1 MIDFSNFIEIKTAFD
16 TGTLSV
22 ENMQRTVK
30 ENYVSQDQY
39 QTIVGEVYPVK
50 TNKPHLLTEAEYAAL
65 IGAGDMASTKAED
78 VAKTQS
84 LDNVS
89 TGMFSAKK
97 GS

>member
-50 TNKPHLLTEAEYAAL
+50 TNKPHLLTEAEYAAFMG
-65 IGAGDMASTKAED
+65 IKDGVTQAED
-78 VAKTQS
+78 V
-84 LDNVS
+84 
-89 TGMFSAKK
+89 KK

>member
-1 MIDFSNFIEIKTAFD
+1 MIDFPNFIKIKIAFD
-16 TGTLSV
+16 VGTLST

-50 TNKPHLLTEAEYAAL
+50 TNEPHLLTEAEYAAL
-65 IGAGDMASTKAED
+65 MGVEDGVTQTED
-78 VAKTQS
+78 V
-84 LDNVS
+84 
-89 TGMFSAKK
+89 KK